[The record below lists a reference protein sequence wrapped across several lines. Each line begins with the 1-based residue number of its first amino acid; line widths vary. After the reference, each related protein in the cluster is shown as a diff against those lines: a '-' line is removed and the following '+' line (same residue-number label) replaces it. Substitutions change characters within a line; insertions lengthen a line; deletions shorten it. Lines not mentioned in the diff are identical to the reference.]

1 MSKRLK
7 LNGLNNTR
15 DLCGMR
21 GENGR
26 KIRSGK
32 LIRSGHLFF
41 ADAEDLKLLEDTVG
55 TVVDFRTARERK
67 EKPDPKIPGVRYIE
81 LPVLTESTAGIS
93 REEDSDRKAMT
104 EAMKEPEAAKEYM
117 CGLYRQIGS
126 SDHCA
131 GQYRKFVKLLL
142 EEREKA
148 LLWHCTA
155 GKDRAGICA
164 VIVQELL
171 GVSREDIYKD
181 YLMTNKCLKEEIN
194 GLISH
199 LMTIL
204 NSSGRENEHAMR
216 ILFGAEPEYL
226 DTLYQALEE
235 TYGGMDRY
243 LRDILHVSDS
253 DRERLREMYLE

>member
-1 MSKRLK
+1 
-7 LNGLNNTR
+7 
-15 DLCGMR
+15 
-21 GENGR
+21 
-26 KIRSGK
+26 
-32 LIRSGHLFF
+32 
-41 ADAEDLKLLEDTVG
+41 
-55 TVVDFRTARERK
+55 
-67 EKPDPKIPGVRYIE
+67 
-81 LPVLTESTAGIS
+81 
-93 REEDSDRKAMT
+93 
-104 EAMKEPEAAKEYM
+104 MKNE
-117 CGLYRQIGS
+117 
-126 SDHCA
+126 
-131 GQYRKFVKLLL
+131 
-142 EEREKA
+142 EKA

-155 GKDRAGICA
+155 GKDRAGIGA